1 MDDLSMASI
10 SERTLYHAAQS
21 STGTGGGEDYYWLLN
36 ISWIIVHMSSCDLL
50 DGMEVHNNTY
60 FC

>member
-21 STGTGGGEDYYWLLN
+21 STDTGGQRLWMMRTIMWKG
-36 ISWIIVHMSSCDLL
+36 SRQ
-50 DGMEVHNNTY
+50 
-60 FC
+60 

>member
-21 STGTGGGEDYYWLLN
+21 SSNTGGGET
-36 ISWIIVHMSSCDLL
+36 H
-50 DGMEVHNNTY
+50 
-60 FC
+60 